1 MCPLALFRQRASET
15 MPVFKGKLQAFER
28 PYFHDEKAA
37 IHTLLRGTSRS
48 LHMRAKLVSLFR
60 SLLRDSC
67 IYAFPPT
74 GCSLTRIHA
83 YMRAE
88 TTSKTRVN
96 RPYLLHAIKKNNI
109 VDICIEIQGTWI
121 SSKMALARYIH
132 KYTARKM
139 SRINCNYS
147 HSMTMTQRK
156 FFILW
161 IRNRLLVSDIRGYLS
176 LY

>member
-1 MCPLALFRQRASET
+1 MPFRSFSTASET
-15 MPVFKGKLQAFER
+15 MPVFEGKLQAFER
-28 PYFHDEKAA
+28 PYFHDERAA

-60 SLLRDSC
+60 SLPRDSC

-96 RPYLLHAIKKNNI
+96 RPHLLRAIKKNNI
-109 VDICIEIQGTWI
+109 V
-121 SSKMALARYIH
+121 SSKMALARY
-132 KYTARKM
+132 KCTARKM
-139 SRINCNYS
+139 SRINLNCNYN
-147 HSMTMTQRK
+147 TVWRRQQRK
-156 FFILW
+156 FFI
-161 IRNRLLVSDIRGYLS
+161 
-176 LY
+176 